1 MRDTGEVAQ
10 RGVGASDEAR
20 EATAKVTARMTAETV
35 PLTLFV
41 CAALTLTA
49 CFDDE
54 GVALAEHRTLSP
66 QLADL
71 RQNGGSVSL
80 HELTGGGWDSVYV
93 SHQPVSRDYVERQ
106 VGAKID
112 MDGTFMQQ
120 GNILVFRENGEVV
133 RATYVI
139 PDLLPPGEYSSSVR
153 ITADGYPALLEM
165 SE

>member
-1 MRDTGEVAQ
+1 M
-10 RGVGASDEAR
+10 
-20 EATAKVTARMTAETV
+20 TAKTV
-35 PLTLFV
+35 LLTLFV

-49 CFDDE
+49 CSDDE
-54 GVALAEHRTLSP
+54 GVALEEDRTLST

-80 HELTGGGWDSVYV
+80 HELTGGDWDSVYV

-106 VGAKID
+106 VGGKID
-112 MDGTFMQQ
+112 MDETFMQQ
-120 GNILVFRENGEVV
+120 GNILVFLENGEVA

-139 PDLLPPGEYSSSVR
+139 PDLLQPGEYSSSVR